1 MSESVP
7 LVQVR
12 DDDTIDDDE
21 LVRLYRAVGW
31 VAYTRDPESLVQA
44 ISNSTY
50 VATAR
55 RKGQLIGLARG
66 LSDDVSIFYLQ
77 DILVHPDHQRTG
89 VGKALLARCLD
100 RFSHVRGKVLLTDDR
115 PEQLALYR
123 SCGFENVA
131 DRNDLN
137 AFVKPCGEDQ
147 SDAR

>member
-12 DDDTIDDDE
+12 DDDTIDEDE
-21 LVRLYRAVGW
+21 LVRLYRAVDW
-31 VAYTRDPESLVQA
+31 VAYTRDPESLVRA

-50 VATAR
+50 VVTAR
-55 RKGQLIGLARG
+55 REGQLIGLARG

-77 DILVHPDHQRTG
+77 DILVHPDQQRTG
-89 VGKALLARCLD
+89 VGKALLAQCLA

-115 PEQLALYR
+115 PEQLALYK
-123 SCGFENVA
+123 SCGYENVA
-131 DRNDLN
+131 NHNDLN
-137 AFVKPCGEDQ
+137 AFVRFEGEDQ